1 MVITEVK
8 SMKNKLSKLLVLLL
22 VALLASPILI
32 PELKENINM
41 QEIVSGVSQM
51 GELPKE
57 ILSGIEH
64 QTEQTTSKPKND
76 SETQTDITS
85 NDNAAFELP
94 KYDGEPYS
102 IINNNIPF
110 FTETTTEC
118 FEEYPELDSLGRCG
132 AAYACVGIDTMP
144 TEERESI
151 SQVKPSGWHNNP
163 YDFVDGGYVYNR
175 CHLIGFQLTGENA
188 NERNLVTGTRY
199 MNVQG
204 MLPFENE
211 VADYIASTGNH
222 VMYRVTPIFEGNNLV
237 CSGVL
242 MEAYSVEDDG
252 SGVQFC
258 VYCFNV
264 QPGVVIDYSTG
275 ENYEDVTYFL
285 PQNIGK

>member
-1 MVITEVK
+1 MRRKIE
-8 SMKNKLSKLLVLLL
+8 KLLVLLL
-22 VALLASPILI
+22 VMLLAAPVVVPKLSQDFDVQETATAISEMGKLPQDILDTIQEPASEPTATPSGDEADATTTEI
-32 PELKENINM
+32 PEY
-41 QEIVSGVSQM
+41 S
-51 GELPKE
+51 
-57 ILSGIEH
+57 
-64 QTEQTTSKPKND
+64 
-76 SETQTDITS
+76 
-85 NDNAAFELP
+85 
-94 KYDGEPYS
+94 GEPYS

-151 SQVKPSGWHNNP
+151 SEVKPSGWHNKP

-199 MNVQG
+199 MNVKE

-222 VMYRVTPIFEGNNLV
+222 VMYRVTPVFEGDNLV

-252 SGVQFC
+252 AGVQFC
-258 VYCFNV
+258 VFCFNV
-264 QPGVVIDYSTG
+264 QPGVSIDYKTG
-275 ENYEDVTYFL
+275 ENMEDVTYFL
-285 PQNIGK
+285 TEKAGQ

>member
-1 MVITEVK
+1 MRRKIE
-8 SMKNKLSKLLVLLL
+8 KLLVLLL
-22 VALLASPILI
+22 VVLLAAPVVVPKLSQDFDVQETATAISEMGKLPQDILDTIQEPASELTATPSGDEADATTTEI
-32 PELKENINM
+32 PEY
-41 QEIVSGVSQM
+41 S
-51 GELPKE
+51 
-57 ILSGIEH
+57 
-64 QTEQTTSKPKND
+64 
-76 SETQTDITS
+76 
-85 NDNAAFELP
+85 
-94 KYDGEPYS
+94 GEPYS

-151 SQVKPSGWHNNP
+151 SEVKPSGWHNKP

-199 MNVQG
+199 MNVKG

-222 VMYRVTPIFEGNNLV
+222 VMYRVTPVFEGDNLV

-252 SGVQFC
+252 AGVQFC
-258 VYCFNV
+258 VFCFNV
-264 QPGVVIDYSTG
+264 QPGVSIDYKTG
-275 ENYEDVTYFL
+275 ENMEDVTYFL
-285 PQNIGK
+285 TEKAGQ

>member
-1 MVITEVK
+1 MRRKIE
-8 SMKNKLSKLLVLLL
+8 KLLVLLL
-22 VALLASPILI
+22 VVLLAAPVVVPKLSQDFDVQETATAISEMGKLPQDILDTIQEPASEPTATPSGDEADATTTEI
-32 PELKENINM
+32 PEC
-41 QEIVSGVSQM
+41 S
-51 GELPKE
+51 
-57 ILSGIEH
+57 
-64 QTEQTTSKPKND
+64 
-76 SETQTDITS
+76 
-85 NDNAAFELP
+85 
-94 KYDGEPYS
+94 GEPYS

-151 SQVKPSGWHNNP
+151 SEVKPSGWHNKP

-199 MNVQG
+199 MNVKG

-222 VMYRVTPIFEGNNLV
+222 VMYRVTPVFEGDNLV

-252 SGVQFC
+252 AGVQFC
-258 VYCFNV
+258 VFCFNV
-264 QPGVVIDYSTG
+264 QPGVSIDYKTG
-275 ENYEDVTYFL
+275 ENMEDVTYFL
-285 PQNIGK
+285 TEKAGQ

>member
-1 MVITEVK
+1 MRRKIE
-8 SMKNKLSKLLVLLL
+8 KLLVLLL
-22 VALLASPILI
+22 VVLLAAPVVVPKLSQDFDVQETATAISEMGKLPQDILDTIQEPASEPTATPSDDEADATTTEI
-32 PELKENINM
+32 PEY
-41 QEIVSGVSQM
+41 S
-51 GELPKE
+51 
-57 ILSGIEH
+57 
-64 QTEQTTSKPKND
+64 
-76 SETQTDITS
+76 
-85 NDNAAFELP
+85 
-94 KYDGEPYS
+94 GEPYS

-151 SQVKPSGWHNNP
+151 SEVKPSGWHNKP

-199 MNVQG
+199 MNVKG

-222 VMYRVTPIFEGNNLV
+222 VMYRVTPVFEGDNLV

-252 SGVQFC
+252 AGVQFC
-258 VYCFNV
+258 VFCFNV
-264 QPGVVIDYSTG
+264 QPGVSIDYKTG
-275 ENYEDVTYFL
+275 ENMEDVTYFL
-285 PQNIGK
+285 TEKAGQ

>member
-1 MVITEVK
+1 MRRKIE
-8 SMKNKLSKLLVLLL
+8 KLLVMLL
-22 VALLASPILI
+22 VVLLAAPVVVPKLSQDFDVQETATAISEMGKLPQDILDTIQEPASEPTATPSGDEADATTTEI
-32 PELKENINM
+32 PEY
-41 QEIVSGVSQM
+41 S
-51 GELPKE
+51 
-57 ILSGIEH
+57 
-64 QTEQTTSKPKND
+64 
-76 SETQTDITS
+76 
-85 NDNAAFELP
+85 
-94 KYDGEPYS
+94 GEPYS

-151 SQVKPSGWHNNP
+151 SEVKPSGWHNKP

-199 MNVQG
+199 MNVKG

-222 VMYRVTPIFEGNNLV
+222 VMYRVTPVFEGDNLV

-252 SGVQFC
+252 AGVQFC
-258 VYCFNV
+258 VFCFNV
-264 QPGVVIDYSTG
+264 QPGVSIDYKTG
-275 ENYEDVTYFL
+275 ENMEDVTYFL
-285 PQNIGK
+285 TEKAGQ

>member
-1 MVITEVK
+1 
-8 SMKNKLSKLLVLLL
+8 MKNKLTKLLVLVL
-22 VALLASPILI
+22 VVLFASPILA
-32 PELKENINM
+32 PDLTEKVNP
-41 QEIVSGVSQM
+41 QEILSGVSQI
-51 GELPKE
+51 GELPQE
-57 ILSGIEH
+57 ILAG
-64 QTEQTTSKPKND
+64 TEQPTTTEPQ
-76 SETQTDITS
+76 SEAVS
-85 NDNAAFELP
+85 DNNAEFEIP
-94 KYDGEPYS
+94 QYAGEPS
-102 IINNNIPF
+102 TIINNNIPF
-110 FTETTTEC
+110 FTETTTQC
-118 FEEYPELDSLGRCG
+118 FEEYPALDSLGRCG

-204 MLPFENE
+204 MLPFENK

-264 QPGVVIDYSTG
+264 QPGVVIDYATG
-275 ENYEDVTYFL
+275 ENYENVEYFL
-285 PQNIGK
+285 PQNAGK

>member
-1 MVITEVK
+1 MRRKIE
-8 SMKNKLSKLLVLLL
+8 KLLVLLL
-22 VALLASPILI
+22 VMLLAAPVVVPKLSQDFDVQETATAISEMGKLPQDILDTIQEPASEPTATPSVDEADATTTEI
-32 PELKENINM
+32 PEY
-41 QEIVSGVSQM
+41 S
-51 GELPKE
+51 
-57 ILSGIEH
+57 
-64 QTEQTTSKPKND
+64 
-76 SETQTDITS
+76 
-85 NDNAAFELP
+85 
-94 KYDGEPYS
+94 GEPYS

-151 SQVKPSGWHNNP
+151 SEVKPSGWHNKP

-199 MNVQG
+199 MNVKG

-222 VMYRVTPIFEGNNLV
+222 VMYRVTPVFEGDNLV

-252 SGVQFC
+252 AGVQFC
-258 VYCFNV
+258 VFCFNV
-264 QPGVVIDYSTG
+264 QPGVNIDYKTG
-275 ENYEDVTYFL
+275 ENMEDVTYFL
-285 PQNIGK
+285 TEKAGQ

>member
-1 MVITEVK
+1 MRRKIE
-8 SMKNKLSKLLVLLL
+8 KLLVLLL
-22 VALLASPILI
+22 VVLLAAPVVAPKLSQDFDVQETATAISEMGKLPQDILDTIQEPASEPTATPSGDEADATTTEI
-32 PELKENINM
+32 PEY
-41 QEIVSGVSQM
+41 S
-51 GELPKE
+51 
-57 ILSGIEH
+57 
-64 QTEQTTSKPKND
+64 
-76 SETQTDITS
+76 
-85 NDNAAFELP
+85 
-94 KYDGEPYS
+94 GEPYS

-151 SQVKPSGWHNNP
+151 SEVKPSGWHNKP

-199 MNVQG
+199 MNVKG

-222 VMYRVTPIFEGNNLV
+222 VMYRVTPVFEGDNLV

-252 SGVQFC
+252 AGVQFC
-258 VYCFNV
+258 VFCFNV
-264 QPGVVIDYSTG
+264 QPGVSIDYKTG
-275 ENYEDVTYFL
+275 ENMEDVTYFL
-285 PQNIGK
+285 TEKAGQ

>member
-32 PELKENINM
+32 PELKENINT

-64 QTEQTTSKPKND
+64 QAEQTTSEQKND

-94 KYDGEPYS
+94 PYDGKPYS
-102 IINNNIPF
+102 VINNNIPF

>member
-1 MVITEVK
+1 MRRKIE
-8 SMKNKLSKLLVLLL
+8 KLLVLLL
-22 VALLASPILI
+22 VVLLAAPVVAPKLSQDFDVQETATAISEMGKLPQDILDTIQEPASEPTATPSGDEADATTTEI
-32 PELKENINM
+32 PEY
-41 QEIVSGVSQM
+41 S
-51 GELPKE
+51 
-57 ILSGIEH
+57 
-64 QTEQTTSKPKND
+64 
-76 SETQTDITS
+76 
-85 NDNAAFELP
+85 
-94 KYDGEPYS
+94 GEPYS

-151 SQVKPSGWHNNP
+151 SEVKPSGWHNKP

-199 MNVQG
+199 MNVKG

-222 VMYRVTPIFEGNNLV
+222 VMYRVTPVFEGDNLV

-252 SGVQFC
+252 AGVRFC
-258 VYCFNV
+258 VFCFNV
-264 QPGVVIDYSTG
+264 QPGVSIDYKTG
-275 ENYEDVTYFL
+275 ENMEDVTYFL
-285 PQNIGK
+285 TEKAGQ

>member
-1 MVITEVK
+1 MRRKIE
-8 SMKNKLSKLLVLLL
+8 KLLVLLL
-22 VALLASPILI
+22 VVLLAAPVVVPKLSQDFDVQETATAISEMGKLPQDILDTIQEPASEPTATPSGNEADATITEI
-32 PELKENINM
+32 PEY
-41 QEIVSGVSQM
+41 S
-51 GELPKE
+51 
-57 ILSGIEH
+57 
-64 QTEQTTSKPKND
+64 
-76 SETQTDITS
+76 
-85 NDNAAFELP
+85 
-94 KYDGEPYS
+94 GEPYS
-102 IINNNIPF
+102 IIYNNIPF

-151 SQVKPSGWHNNP
+151 SEVKPSGWHNKP

-199 MNVQG
+199 MNVKG

-222 VMYRVTPIFEGNNLV
+222 VMYRVTPVFEGDNLV

-252 SGVQFC
+252 AGVQFC
-258 VYCFNV
+258 VFCFNV
-264 QPGVVIDYSTG
+264 QPGVSIDYKTG
-275 ENYEDVTYFL
+275 ENMEDVTYFL
-285 PQNIGK
+285 TEKAGQ

>member
-1 MVITEVK
+1 MRRKIE
-8 SMKNKLSKLLVLLL
+8 KLLVLLL
-22 VALLASPILI
+22 VMLLAAPVVVPKLSQDFDVQETATAISEMGKLPQDILDTIQEPASEPTATPSGDEADATTTEI
-32 PELKENINM
+32 PEY
-41 QEIVSGVSQM
+41 S
-51 GELPKE
+51 
-57 ILSGIEH
+57 
-64 QTEQTTSKPKND
+64 
-76 SETQTDITS
+76 
-85 NDNAAFELP
+85 
-94 KYDGEPYS
+94 GEPYS

-151 SQVKPSGWHNNP
+151 SEVKPSGCHNKP

-199 MNVQG
+199 MNVKG

-222 VMYRVTPIFEGNNLV
+222 VMYRVTPVFEGDNLV

-252 SGVQFC
+252 AGVQFC
-258 VYCFNV
+258 VFCFNV
-264 QPGVVIDYSTG
+264 QPGVSIDYKTG
-275 ENYEDVTYFL
+275 ENMEDVTYFL
-285 PQNIGK
+285 TEKAGQ

>member
-1 MVITEVK
+1 
-8 SMKNKLSKLLVLLL
+8 MKNKLTKLLVLVL
-22 VALLASPILI
+22 VVLFASPILA
-32 PELKENINM
+32 PDLTEKVNP
-41 QEIVSGVSQM
+41 QEILSGVSQI
-51 GELPKE
+51 GELPQE
-57 ILSGIEH
+57 ILAG
-64 QTEQTTSKPKND
+64 TEQPTTTEPQ
-76 SETQTDITS
+76 SETVS
-85 NDNAAFELP
+85 DNNAEFEIP
-94 KYDGEPYS
+94 QYAGEPS
-102 IINNNIPF
+102 TIINNNIPF
-110 FTETTTEC
+110 FTETTTQC
-118 FEEYPELDSLGRCG
+118 FEEYPALDSLGRCG

-204 MLPFENE
+204 MLPFENK

-264 QPGVVIDYSTG
+264 QPGVVIDYATG
-275 ENYEDVTYFL
+275 ENYENVEYFL
-285 PQNIGK
+285 PQNAGK

>member
-1 MVITEVK
+1 MRRKIE
-8 SMKNKLSKLLVLLL
+8 KLLVLLL
-22 VALLASPILI
+22 VVLLAAPVVVPKLSQDFDVQETATAISEMGKLPQDILDTIQEPASEPTATPSGDEAEATTTEI
-32 PELKENINM
+32 PEY
-41 QEIVSGVSQM
+41 S
-51 GELPKE
+51 
-57 ILSGIEH
+57 
-64 QTEQTTSKPKND
+64 
-76 SETQTDITS
+76 
-85 NDNAAFELP
+85 
-94 KYDGEPYS
+94 GEPYS

-151 SQVKPSGWHNNP
+151 SEVKPSGWHNKP

-199 MNVQG
+199 MNVKG

-222 VMYRVTPIFEGNNLV
+222 VMYRVTPVFEGDNLV

-252 SGVQFC
+252 AGIQFC
-258 VYCFNV
+258 VFCFNV
-264 QPGVVIDYSTG
+264 QPGVSIDYKTG
-275 ENYEDVTYFL
+275 ENMEDVTYFL
-285 PQNIGK
+285 TEKAGQ

>member
-1 MVITEVK
+1 MRRKIE
-8 SMKNKLSKLLVLLL
+8 KLLVLLL
-22 VALLASPILI
+22 VVLLAAPVVAPKLSQDFDVQETATAISEMGKLPQDILDTIQEPASEPTATPSGDEADATTTKI
-32 PELKENINM
+32 PEY
-41 QEIVSGVSQM
+41 S
-51 GELPKE
+51 
-57 ILSGIEH
+57 
-64 QTEQTTSKPKND
+64 
-76 SETQTDITS
+76 
-85 NDNAAFELP
+85 
-94 KYDGEPYS
+94 GEPYS

-151 SQVKPSGWHNNP
+151 SEVKPSGWHNKP

-199 MNVQG
+199 MNVKG

-222 VMYRVTPIFEGNNLV
+222 VMYRVTPVFEGDNLV

-252 SGVQFC
+252 AGVQFC
-258 VYCFNV
+258 VFCFNV
-264 QPGVVIDYSTG
+264 QPGVSIDYKTG
-275 ENYEDVTYFL
+275 ENMEDVTYFL
-285 PQNIGK
+285 TEKAGQ

>member
-1 MVITEVK
+1 MRRKIE
-8 SMKNKLSKLLVLLL
+8 KLLVLLL
-22 VALLASPILI
+22 VMLLAAPVVVPKLSQDFDVQETATAISEMGKLPQDILDTIQEPASEPTATPLGDEADATTTEI
-32 PELKENINM
+32 PEY
-41 QEIVSGVSQM
+41 S
-51 GELPKE
+51 
-57 ILSGIEH
+57 
-64 QTEQTTSKPKND
+64 
-76 SETQTDITS
+76 
-85 NDNAAFELP
+85 
-94 KYDGEPYS
+94 GEPYS

-151 SQVKPSGWHNNP
+151 SEVKPSGWHNKS

-199 MNVQG
+199 MNVKG

-222 VMYRVTPIFEGNNLV
+222 VMYRVTPVFEGDNLV

-252 SGVQFC
+252 AGVQFC
-258 VYCFNV
+258 VFCFNV
-264 QPGVVIDYSTG
+264 QPGVSIDYKTG
-275 ENYEDVTYFL
+275 ENMEDVTYFL
-285 PQNIGK
+285 TEKAGQ

>member
-1 MVITEVK
+1 MRRKIE
-8 SMKNKLSKLLVLLL
+8 KLLVLLL
-22 VALLASPILI
+22 VVLLAAPVVVPKLSQDFDVQETATAISEMGKLPQDILDTIQESASEPTATPSGDEAEATTTEI
-32 PELKENINM
+32 PEY
-41 QEIVSGVSQM
+41 S
-51 GELPKE
+51 
-57 ILSGIEH
+57 
-64 QTEQTTSKPKND
+64 
-76 SETQTDITS
+76 
-85 NDNAAFELP
+85 
-94 KYDGEPYS
+94 GEPYS

-151 SQVKPSGWHNNP
+151 SEVKPSGWHNKP

-199 MNVQG
+199 MNVKG

-222 VMYRVTPIFEGNNLV
+222 VMYRVTPVFEGDNLV

-252 SGVQFC
+252 AGIQFC
-258 VYCFNV
+258 VFCFNV
-264 QPGVVIDYSTG
+264 QPGVSIDYKTG
-275 ENYEDVTYFL
+275 ENMEDVTYFL
-285 PQNIGK
+285 TEKAGQ

>member
-1 MVITEVK
+1 MRRKIE
-8 SMKNKLSKLLVLLL
+8 KLLVLLL
-22 VALLASPILI
+22 VVLLAAPVVVPKLSQDFDVQETATAISEMGKLPQDILDTIQEPASEPTATPSGDEADATTTEI
-32 PELKENINM
+32 PEY
-41 QEIVSGVSQM
+41 S
-51 GELPKE
+51 
-57 ILSGIEH
+57 
-64 QTEQTTSKPKND
+64 
-76 SETQTDITS
+76 
-85 NDNAAFELP
+85 
-94 KYDGEPYS
+94 GEPYS

-132 AAYACVGIDTMP
+132 AAYACVGIDKMP

-151 SQVKPSGWHNNP
+151 SEVKPSGWHNKP

-199 MNVQG
+199 MNVKG

-222 VMYRVTPIFEGNNLV
+222 VMYRVTPVFEGDNLV

-252 SGVQFC
+252 AGVQFC
-258 VYCFNV
+258 VFCFNV
-264 QPGVVIDYSTG
+264 QPGVSIDYKTG
-275 ENYEDVTYFL
+275 ENMEDVTYFL
-285 PQNIGK
+285 TEKAGQ